1 VAQDWGVGGVRL
13 EENLSDSYK
22 YTVKLFRDIGRLV
35 ILIILNIIPIVNFIV
50 SGYFARV
57 VKESPRADAPP
68 PLEKYGELWVS
79 GAKIFVVTLVYMII
93 PIGLISVGL
102 ASSILGAFSPLR
114 GLGVVGIVVAVIGI
128 ILAFL
133 VSIVALMG
141 IAHMSKTGKL
151 GDAFDFSR
159 ILSIIRNVG
168 WASYIA
174 WLIVIFVIGL
184 VLSGISLIPLVGWI
198 LALII
203 SPVFLVFVGRSAS
216 IVYEAGTTQVA
227 GAQTTAM
234 AGARFCGYCGS
245 PLSPE
250 DKFCG
255 KCGRPVQ

>member
-1 VAQDWGVGGVRL
+1 MRL

-22 YTVKLFRDIGRLV
+22 YAVKLFRDIGRLV

-68 PLEKYGELWVS
+68 PLEKYGALWVS
-79 GAKIFVVTLVYMII
+79 GAKIFVVALVYMII

-133 VSIVALMG
+133 VSIMALMG

-174 WLIVIFVIGL
+174 WLIVIFIIGL

-227 GAQTTAM
+227 GAKTTAM

-250 DKFCG
+250 DMFCG

>member
-1 VAQDWGVGGVRL
+1 VRL

-22 YTVKLFRDIGRLV
+22 YTVKLFRDIVRLV

-57 VKESPRADAPP
+57 VKESPKADAPP

-79 GAKIFVVTLVYMII
+79 GAKIFIVTLVYMII

-133 VSIVALMG
+133 VSIVTLMG

-159 ILSIIRNVG
+159 
-168 WASYIA
+168 A

>member
-1 VAQDWGVGGVRL
+1 VRL

-22 YTVKLFRDIGRLV
+22 YTVKLFRDIVRLV

-79 GAKIFVVTLVYMII
+79 GAKIFIVTLVYMII

-133 VSIVALMG
+133 VSIVTLMG

-159 ILSIIRNVG
+159 
-168 WASYIA
+168 A